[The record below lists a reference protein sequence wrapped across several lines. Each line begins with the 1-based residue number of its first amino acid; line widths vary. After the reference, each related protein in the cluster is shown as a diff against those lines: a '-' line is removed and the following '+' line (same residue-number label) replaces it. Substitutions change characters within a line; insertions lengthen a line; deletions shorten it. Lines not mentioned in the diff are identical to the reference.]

1 MNAADLSSRQTVLRN
16 ALIATAVVALL
27 VVALCIAVDLVVAHS
42 LQASAATRL
51 QQSLSSLQAESN
63 VFPLQEPDL
72 DDPVVGW
79 RVDAGGHV
87 TASSPAAP
95 ALPPAARTAASPT
108 PLSLSGAEFLVAGA
122 PLSGG
127 GRIVVG
133 ESLASVSRAT
143 TTLIVAEAIVA
154 PILLVLVLGGAMVFG
169 RRVVRPLERAH
180 QLQLDFTADA
190 SHELRTPLSVME
202 AETSL
207 ALSQTRSPDADST
220 TLQRL
225 LGETRRMRDIVED
238 LLWLARFDSAPRS
251 PRHELVDVAASAEVA
266 AERFEAVAE
275 SRGQRLDVVTAA
287 EGACLIDAPPEWID
301 RLAGVLLDNACRYT
315 PSGGRVRIAV
325 TASGGHVKLL
335 VEDSGPGIPP
345 GERSRIFD
353 RFRRLSASG
362 EGAGLGLA
370 IGDAVVRA
378 TRGRWEIGVSEAGGA
393 SVAVV
398 WPLAGA
404 GLVDRREVE
413 GGARAL
419 GDGTHGVVP

>member
-1 MNAADLSSRQTVLRN
+1 LSVADSGSRRSVLRN
-16 ALIATAVVALL
+16 ALIATATVAILVIALCVAVDAVVAR
-27 VVALCIAVDLVVAHS
+27 S
-42 LQASAATRL
+42 LQASAETRL
-51 QQSLSSLQAESN
+51 QQSLGSFQSESA

-79 RVDAGGHV
+79 RVDATGRV
-87 TASSPAAP
+87 TASSPGAP
-95 ALPPAARTAASPT
+95 ALPAVARTATSPT
-108 PLSLSGAEFLVAGA
+108 SVRLDGADFLVAGTA
-122 PLSGG
+122 LGG
-127 GRIVVG
+127 GNRIVVG

-143 TTLIVAEAIVA
+143 NTLVIAEVIVA
-154 PILLVLVLGGAMVFG
+154 PVLLVLVFGGAMLFG

-180 QLQLDFTADA
+180 RLQLEFTADA

-207 ALSQTRSPDADST
+207 ALSQTRRPDADTT

-225 LGETRRMRDIVED
+225 LGETRRMRGIVED
-238 LLWLARFDSAPRS
+238 LLWLARFDSAPRA

-266 AERFEAVAE
+266 AARFEAVAG
-275 SRGQRLDVVTAA
+275 SRGQRLDVVTAP
-287 EGACLIDAPPEWID
+287 EGAALIDAPPEWID

-325 TASGGHVKLL
+325 ATAGSHVRLL
-335 VEDSGPGIPP
+335 VEDSGPGIPAAQ
-345 GERSRIFD
+345 RSRVFD
-353 RFRRLSASG
+353 RFRRLSTDG

-378 TRGRWEIGVSEAGGA
+378 TKGRWEVGASAEGGA

-404 GLVDRREVE
+404 GLVDGREVE
-413 GGARAL
+413 GAARAL